1 MRSFPHLF
9 ENYVKVLKSMCCIV
23 VDMFVDNFFLFFLL
37 KSGEL
42 WGIYVYLHTF

>member
-1 MRSFPHLF
+1 MVINRP
-9 ENYVKVLKSMCCIV
+9 
-23 VDMFVDNFFLFFLL
+23 VDNFFLFFFI